1 MSNRSMRRPP
11 LLPTL
16 GNRRPGSEAS
26 IMRLAPVA
34 LVLTLVVS
42 AGCSASA
49 SGSAAPTGPLR
60 GTDDV
65 RARGEPGRWRV
76 FKTAQPLGR
85 YSGLTA
91 GSDNAV
97 WVATQGYSGLIRV
110 ATDGTSRAVPAPI
123 TPSYVAAGSD
133 GKLYLAQEFNQS
145 NSYDAAVGV
154 MTTSGALEHVY
165 GFKRSPSG
173 DTFYNTNIAAGPDGN
188 VWLAETTHLASI
200 SPSGAIREYAFP
212 AALRRARMFNEKSAV
227 SAGPHGKIWLA
238 LCCSNSQNTYL
249 AGFDPKTQR
258 FAPVMAIPSSH
269 CVYPA
274 GLAANRTDMYVG
286 CGYGLPTFLLRV
298 APGGALVRIPISRS
312 YSSYQ
317 ESDTVATG
325 PDGRIYVTPGS
336 PTTLD
341 GYDPLRGVLT
351 EHVPPGVGSSGLT
364 GVTVG
369 PDGNIWTIDAS
380 RSTLDVYV
388 VDQ

>member
-1 MSNRSMRRPP
+1 M
-11 LLPTL
+11 
-16 GNRRPGSEAS
+16 
-26 IMRLAPVA
+26 MRLAPAA
-34 LVLTLVVS
+34 LMLTLVVS
-42 AGCSASA
+42 SGCGVSS
-49 SGSAAPTGPLR
+49 SGTAAPTAPLR
-60 GTDDV
+60 GADDA

-110 ATDGTSRAVPAPI
+110 ATNGTSRAVPAPI
-123 TPSYVAAGSD
+123 TPSYLATGSD
-133 GKLYLAQEFNQS
+133 GKLYLAQEFDQS

-165 GFKRSPSG
+165 GFDPSPSG
-173 DTFYNTNIAAGPDGN
+173 DTFYNTNIAVGPDGN
-188 VWLAETTHLASI
+188 VWLAETAHLASI
-200 SPSGAIREYAFP
+200 SPRGMIREYAFP

-227 SAGPHGKIWLA
+227 SAGPHAKIWLA
-238 LCCSNSQNTYL
+238 VCCSNAQNTYL
-249 AGFDPKTQR
+249 VGFDPESRQ
-258 FAPVMAIPSSH
+258 FAPVMAIPYSH

-274 GLAANRTDMYVG
+274 GLAANRADLYVG

-298 APGGALVRIPISRS
+298 ASGGALAKIPLSS
-312 YSSYQ
+312 YYGSYQ
-317 ESDTVATG
+317 ESDTVAAG

-336 PTTLD
+336 PTLD
-341 GYDPLRGVLT
+341 AYDPWRGVLT
-351 EHVPPGVGSSGLT
+351 KYFPPGVGASGLS

-388 VDQ
+388 IDR